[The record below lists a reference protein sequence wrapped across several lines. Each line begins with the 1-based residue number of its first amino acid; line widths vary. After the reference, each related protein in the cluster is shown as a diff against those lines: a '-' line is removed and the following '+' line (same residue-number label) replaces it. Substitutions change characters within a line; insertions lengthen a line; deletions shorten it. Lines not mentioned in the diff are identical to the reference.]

1 MPNTS
6 VRAARHR
13 LAQFPPRAVLGA
25 ILAGSAATAAA
36 ALPAMASAAV
46 ATDPIFALIER
57 HRPPGRVWAEA
68 CNLTDEVQAEE
79 EGREVTEADE
89 LAYDTAN
96 AAEQALFDE
105 LMDTPPVTTAGAAA
119 ILRYLIRAI
128 IPRLTGPKNHVIG
141 SLATQRGSRHGP
153 QEATET
159 EGRPS
164 VDRSAIRRALS
175 ERRRLRSLFDRAPLA
190 GRRSLPSLWF

>member
-6 VRAARHR
+6 VRAAATGLPNSR
-13 LAQFPPRAVLGA
+13 RAVLGA

-57 HRPPGRVWAEA
+57 HKLAWARFGET

-119 ILRYLIRAI
+119 ILRYLIRLDDGGTDGVA
-128 IPRLTGPKNHVIG
+128 
-141 SLATQRGSRHGP
+141 SY
-153 QEATET
+153 
-159 EGRPS
+159 
-164 VDRSAIRRALS
+164 LS
-175 ERRRLRSLFDRAPLA
+175 TLLRSPILGEAA
-190 GRRSLPSLWF
+190 NV